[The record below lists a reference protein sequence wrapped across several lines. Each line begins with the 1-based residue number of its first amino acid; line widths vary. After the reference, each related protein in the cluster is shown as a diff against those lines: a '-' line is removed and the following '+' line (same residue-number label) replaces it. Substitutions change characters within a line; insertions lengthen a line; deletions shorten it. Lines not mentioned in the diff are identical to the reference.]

1 LSSTPLAQP
10 IWTQIT
16 FTAILSTTPINPISA
31 NMADSVDEEET
42 LHFNR
47 TTADDPISNTA
58 AIYLETA

>member
-10 IWTQIT
+10 IWTQIS
-16 FTAILSTTPINPISA
+16 FAAILSITPMIPISA
-31 NMADSVDEEET
+31 NMADSVNEEET

-47 TTADDPISNTA
+47 AIADDPISNTA